1 MQLQNL
7 TKTTTRRRKRLGRGY
22 TGGHY
27 SGKGLNGQKARSGVS
42 RAHTFEGGRTPLA
55 RQLPKNKGMKSLQRN
70 RAEVNLGDL
79 KNFAAKATID
89 VNALRAA
96 KLVPNGTRWVKILSH
111 GDIAQPLTIRVQAI
125 SEAAKKK
132 LEAAGGAFHPIV
144 TPSKLTKKQQKKRD
158 QATKA

>member
-1 MQLQNL
+1 MQLQKL
-7 TKTTTRRRKRLGRGY
+7 AKTTRKRKRIGRGY
-22 TGGHY
+22 YGGHY

-55 RQLPKNKGMKSLQRN
+55 RQLPKIKGMKSLQRN

-79 KNFAAKATID
+79 KNFTAKTTVD
-89 VNALRAA
+89 VAALRAA
-96 KLVPNGTRWVKILSH
+96 GLVPNRTRYVKILAE
-111 GDIAQPLTIRVQAI
+111 GDVAQALTVRVQAI
-125 SEAAKKK
+125 SAEAKKK
-132 LEAAGGAFHPIV
+132 LEAAGGKFHPII